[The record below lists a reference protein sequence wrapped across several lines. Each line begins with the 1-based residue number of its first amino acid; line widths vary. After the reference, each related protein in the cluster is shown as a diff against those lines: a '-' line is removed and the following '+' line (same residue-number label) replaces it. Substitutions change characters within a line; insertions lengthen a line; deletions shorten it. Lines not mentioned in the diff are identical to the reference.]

1 MYAVEINGLSFSYGS
16 KTVLHN
22 INLKIA
28 KGSFSALIGPNGC
41 GKTTLLKNISGY
53 LKPEAGRVVLLDKAV
68 DTLGIKERAR
78 LVGYIP
84 QTTSPEF
91 NFTCHDVVMMGR
103 MPFLSLLQR
112 ESAQDREIVRE
123 SMEMTETWDFKDRTL
138 DELSGGERQRVLIA
152 RALSQNPSILLMDEP
167 VSHLDIKHQVEIVN
181 TIGSL
186 CDSLGITA
194 LSVLHDINLASRYC
208 KQIIMMKEGAIRH
221 VGAPAQ
227 ILTQANVKEVFD
239 VNVGITYEKDGDA
252 PVIVLPKAS
261 GKQLRVV

>member
-1 MYAVEINGLSFSYGS
+1 MYAVEINGLSFSYGN
-16 KTVLHN
+16 KTVLDN
-22 INLKIA
+22 INLKII
-28 KGSFSALIGPNGC
+28 KGSFTALVGPNGC

-53 LKPEAGRVVLLDKAV
+53 LKPKAGRVVLLDKAV

-112 ESAQDREIVRE
+112 EGARDREIVRE
-123 SMEMTETWDFKDRTL
+123 SMEITGTWDLRDRTL

-152 RALSQNPSILLMDEP
+152 RALAQNPSILLMDEP

-186 CDSLGITA
+186 CDNLGITA

-208 KQIIMMKEGAIRH
+208 KQIIMMKEGTIRY
-221 VGAPAQ
+221 VGAPSQ
-227 ILTQANVKEVFD
+227 IVTQASVKEVFD
-239 VNVGITYEKDGDA
+239 ISVGITYEKDDDV
-252 PVIVLPKAS
+252 PFIVLPKTS
-261 GKQLRVV
+261 GKRLKVV